1 MKGESLQRVKEK
13 SRRKFP
19 GFAEAEKIV
28 NLYLEELISKLNK
41 VLTMVFFS
49 LKTEEEKK
57 NLISFKSPNPTSNF
71 EPGSD

>member
-19 GFAEAEKIV
+19 GFADVEKIV

-41 VLTMVFFS
+41 VLTMVFF
-49 LKTEEEKK
+49 LKNRRRKK
-57 NLISFKSPNPTSNF
+57 NLSPLNPESYIKF
-71 EPGSD
+71 